1 MFTERTVQEL
11 AQVLGEKLNQAGLVA
26 ATAESCT
33 GGGVAYA
40 ITEISGSS
48 QWFDRGFVTYSND
61 AKIQMLG
68 VEKLVIKAFG
78 AVSEQVVEEMA
89 IGAVTHSDADIAV
102 AISGIAGPEGGTD
115 EKPVGTVCISWYN
128 VYSASKTETYLFTG
142 DRSDVR
148 TQAIRLALLGLI
160 EAIEIE

>member
-1 MFTERTVQEL
+1 MFTEKTVQEL
-11 AQVLGEKLNQAGLVA
+11 AQALGDKLTQAGLVM

-48 QWFDRGFVTYSND
+48 QWFDRSFITYSND
-61 AKIQMLG
+61 AKMQMLD
-68 VEKLVIKAFG
+68 VEAQIIKYYG
-78 AVSEQVVEEMA
+78 AVSEQVVEQMA
-89 IGAVTHSDADIAV
+89 MGAVQHSDADIAV
-102 AISGIAGPEGGTD
+102 AISGIAGPEGGTL

-128 VYSASKTETYLFTG
+128 AHSGSKTASYLFVG
-142 DRSDVR
+142 ERSDVR

-160 EAIEIE
+160 EII